1 MAITGT
7 VVNGLDGTHTKI
19 VLITSDNVAADQT
32 QALTFAGAAPAGCLG
47 TAFPAALAPI
57 TVSVCDTAANGGA
70 LVATNWTVSAI
81 GAAGFTVNRVNGA
94 NTSATCRLTFRYIH
108 SIDR

>member
-1 MAITGT
+1 MAISGT
-7 VVNGLDGTHTKI
+7 VVNGLDGTYTKI

-32 QALTFAGAAPAGCLG
+32 QALTFAGCGG
-47 TAFPAALAPI
+47 TSFAAALAPI
-57 TVSVCDTAANGGA
+57 TVSCCDTAANAGA

-81 GAAGFTVNRVNGA
+81 SAAGFTVNRVNGA